1 MDVTEIK
8 QKISQVENKR
18 EFLVRL
24 LEQPNLGS
32 LRTDVNQALD
42 ELDDLID
49 DLNRTFNSNQ

>member
-1 MDVTEIK
+1 MEVTEIK
-8 QKISQVENKR
+8 QKISQVESKR

-49 DLNRTFNSNQ
+49 DLKRTFT

>member
-1 MDVTEIK
+1 MEVTEIK